1 MDTTIAHND
10 LDVAQLFER
19 LCPAP
24 DAANGRVAVS
34 GEASL
39 GHVETA
45 TSPVVGDE
53 NQPEPV
59 RAGFERWTVGVFAS
73 EDAVGQLGVGFN
85 LSGSSGSFG
94 SHGESFPPAARWK
107 FGAQSP

>member
-1 MDTTIAHND
+1 MHGDITDELVVMDTAIAHND

-39 GHVETA
+39 GDVETGA
-45 TSPVVGDE
+45 FPVIGDE

-59 RAGFERWTVGVFAS
+59 RAGFERWTVWVFAS
-73 EDAVGQLGVGFN
+73 EDTVRNFGVGLN
-85 LSGSSGSFG
+85 L
-94 SHGESFPPAARWK
+94 
-107 FGAQSP
+107 